1 MESKNF
7 SYTNDNA
14 ELIVLGKIIQET
26 EDAYTI
32 AITGHFGDIEIP
44 KKELEAKKNFRIY
57 DNYKL

>member
-7 SYTNDNA
+7 SYTNDSA

-32 AITGHFGDIEIP
+32 AKIFTF
-44 KKELEAKKNFRIY
+44 
-57 DNYKL
+57 NYF